1 MIDSK
6 RLASRAALWLSLAL
20 LCTMSLGRGLMAAD
34 SYTPR
39 DQQEAQKWLLE
50 TLKHAGVSNVKLE
63 NNLVTGQ
70 VGTQPFT
77 IPLWAVTSAQLQ
89 APPAAPAFGVTAG
102 VEWFVFPNL
111 KDDPGRAFWH
121 NAWMPND
128 AIRDQRRF
136 QAALIFLARKAQEEM
151 EAKAAAHLEEFKP
164 KAAEW
169 RQLVVKPE
177 MPEEAHRHQ
186 VLAENAYQGKDIAKT
201 IAEYEAALRADP
213 LWPEGHYNL
222 ATLAGEIGGRPGYD
236 IAIFHMKSYLELV
249 PDAADARAAKDS
261 IIVWEDRRGN

>member
-1 MIDSK
+1 MIQSK
-6 RLASRAALWLSLAL
+6 RSSTKIEMFLCLAL
-20 LCTMSLGRGLMAAD
+20 FCMLPLGPGLIAAD
-34 SYTPR
+34 NFTPR
-39 DQQEAQKWLLE
+39 DQDEARKWLIDG
-50 TLKHAGVSNVKLE
+50 LKHAGVSNVKLE

-70 VGTQPFT
+70 VGTQPFD

-102 VEWFVFPNL
+102 IEWFVFPNL

-151 EAKAAAHLEEFKP
+151 EAKGAAHLEEFKP

-169 RQLVVKPE
+169 RQLAVKPE

-186 VLAENAYQGKDIAKT
+186 VLAENAYQAKDIAKT
-201 IAEYEAALRADP
+201 IAEYEAALRAYP

-236 IAIFHMKSYLELV
+236 IAIFHMKSYLELA
-249 PDAADARAAKDS
+249 PDAPDARAAKDS
-261 IIVWEDRRGN
+261 IIVWEDKR